1 MRANARQCV
10 SHCQALDSL
19 ASSQS
24 LAFLARTLARS
35 HSLPAGLA
43 LSLPPC
49 RERSGAEGALSQMHT
64 RQNTQHTNNNN
75 THATRARTLDWT
87 GNQDEDVELHDAPSG
102 ADTGGARKRKAADL
116 LEDMQV
122 MVARARASVCRRRGG
137 MTACW
142 SIHMVYTHTP

>member
-1 MRANARQCV
+1 V
-10 SHCQALDSL
+10 Y
-19 ASSQS
+19 
-24 LAFLARTLARS
+24 
-35 HSLPAGLA
+35 
-43 LSLPPC
+43 
-49 RERSGAEGALSQMHT
+49 
-64 RQNTQHTNNNN
+64 
-75 THATRARTLDWT
+75 
-87 GNQDEDVELHDAPSG
+87 QDEDVELHDAPSG